1 MIYMLLCH
9 YTRGGLLSARRIRTY
24 ALETLHALSFLLL
37 SFIPYFLGNAKTSQP
52 MLHCVTSSGG
62 IARLISRDR
71 QEWGNMY
78 VYVFL
83 HVCDLK
89 ILGWETSSAATE
101 SQAQVKAHTRW
112 AVDMRRGGGGGSLD
126 LA

>member
-1 MIYMLLCH
+1 
-9 YTRGGLLSARRIRTY
+9 
-24 ALETLHALSFLLL
+24 
-37 SFIPYFLGNAKTSQP
+37 

-112 AVDMRRGGGGGSLD
+112 AVDIGGGGGVTRPCIAFFSGPKVSASAALIQPSCCIY
-126 LA
+126 